1 MNRNARTQDQLDW
14 HRTYETNDDS
24 RRQDIAE
31 IVGGIITIALFALLA
46 WAFLVATPD
55 QRSAEADW
63 LDAQCSEKGA
73 AQ

>member
-1 MNRNARTQDQLDW
+1 MNRNARTQNQLDW

-24 RRQDIAE
+24 RRQDALE
-31 IVGGIITIALFALLA
+31 IVVSIITILMMAALA
-46 WAFLVATPD
+46 WLFCLATPD

-63 LDAQCSEKGA
+63 FDAQCREKGV

>member
-1 MNRNARTQDQLDW
+1 MMMNW
-14 HRTYETNDDS
+14 H
-24 RRQDIAE
+24 DIAE